1 MKKLIKKMKK
11 NNRTNKRKYLD
22 IIKETNA
29 YNLQKFV
36 RTDLDY
42 ADIIYKFFKE
52 KLEYMNTSHKLS
64 FLE

>member
-11 NNRTNKRKYLD
+11 NNRPNKRKYLD

-52 KLEYMNTSHKLS
+52 KLEYMNTSH
-64 FLE
+64 

>member
-11 NNRTNKRKYLD
+11 NNRTNERKYLD

-52 KLEYMNTSHKLS
+52 KLEYMNTSH
-64 FLE
+64 

>member
-52 KLEYMNTSHKLS
+52 KLEYMNTSH
-64 FLE
+64 

>member
-1 MKKLIKKMKK
+1 MKK

-52 KLEYMNTSHKLS
+52 KLEYMNTSH
-64 FLE
+64 